1 MIQEERQLKALEF
14 KKRMAEVMGKDYLY
28 KKIERD
34 YQATQ
39 QSELEREKE
48 ILNANR
54 ERYNP
59 ARSKNVT
66 SSQ

>member
-1 MIQEERQLKALEF
+1 MKELEF

-28 KKIERD
+28 MKIERN
-34 YQATQ
+34 YQATKV
-39 QSELEREKE
+39 SELEREKD
-48 ILNANR
+48 ILNEKR

-66 SSQ
+66 